1 MSMYARNGWELELP
15 SIDRSTGALG
25 HQHNKGRDKA
35 ARLKQFHDEAI
46 AKAAKERGEKA
57 TILGTLTV
65 RQINHETF
73 SSKSIDPKDLEPES
87 SVETFVIVDG
97 VADPLNL
104 EFTKKSPFGQA
115 FLYMK
120 EKVHEV
126 VGAILRVFSEAGVI
140 LNFEILSVN
149 GEV

>member
-1 MSMYARNGWELELP
+1 MLYARNGWELEVP

-25 HQHNKGRDKA
+25 HQHNKGRDRA

-65 RQINHETF
+65 RQINYETF
-73 SSKSIDPKDLEPES
+73 SFKPIDPKLLEPES
-87 SVETFVIVDG
+87 SAETFVIVRG
-97 VADPLNL
+97 AADILHD
-104 EFTKKSPFGQA
+104 EISCQSPFGQA
-115 FLYMK
+115 FLYMR

-126 VGAILRVFSEAGVI
+126 VGAILRVFSENGVI
-140 LNFEILSVN
+140 LKFEILSVN